1 MIYGITGLP
10 GNGKTLYAIS
20 WIKAKAEKEGRPVFY
35 AGIKGLTLPWTEID
49 PLKWFDCP
57 ANSIVVIDEC
67 QRFFGVRARGSTV
80 PPHAQQLETHRHL
93 GIDLVLI
100 TQSPMLLDNHDR
112 SLIGTH
118 FHVVRNFGLNRA
130 TVYEFQQCKDNVL
143 KSRGDGI
150 RHEWRY
156 PKEAFTWYQSAEV
169 HTHKARIPMRVW
181 LLLLLPLFLGFLI
194 WYIYGRWS
202 ARAAA
207 DDVPPPVGAPAVS
220 GQVYAS
226 SPRQVSGGAKDAPMT
241 AVEYAAAYNPRIDG
255 LHYTAPAYDEVT
267 KPVVAP
273 YPAAV
278 VVSKS
283 KGCRAYSQQGTRL
296 EMPDAICR
304 QIAEGGFFMAWQQPT
319 PQQESPKPVASLEEA
334 PPGPSVTI
342 IGSPRLDMPPGQSPR
357 YDGFVEQTPSRST
370 LSRPSVRQAGA

>member
-20 WIKAKAEKEGRPVFY
+20 WIKEKAEKEGRPVFY

-143 KSRGDGI
+143 KSRADGI

-156 PKEAFTWYQSAEV
+156 PKEAFQWYQSAEV

-181 LLLLLPLFLGFLI
+181 LLLSLPFVIGLLCWFIYVRWQAKIEGTDGPVTAKASETRKLG
-194 WYIYGRWS
+194 GGS
-202 ARAAA
+202 SQE
-207 DDVPPPVGAPAVS
+207 PAQAS
-220 GQVYAS
+220 GK
-226 SPRQVSGGAKDAPMT
+226 RKNEPMT
-241 AVEYAAAYNPRIDG
+241 RDEYIASMQPRIPG
-255 LHYTAPAYDEVT
+255 LEYTAPAYDEVT
-267 KPVVAP
+267 KPEVAP
-273 YPAAV
+273 YPAAA

-296 EMPDAICR
+296 AVPDDLCR
-304 QIAEGGFFMAWQQPT
+304 SIAEKGFFVAWRMPEPRT
-319 PQQESPKPVASLEEA
+319 A
-334 PPGPSVTI
+334 PPVVREVPPPAPSQVISLGGTRAI
-342 IGSPRLDMPPGQSPR
+342 SQPFEGNVSPP
-357 YDGFVEQTPSRST
+357 VEQAPAGNPQS
-370 LSRPSVRQAGA
+370 RQAARSNGT

>member
-35 AGIKGLTLPWTEID
+35 AGIKGLTLPWTEIEATA
-49 PLKWFDCP
+49 WHRCP

-67 QRFFGVRARGSTV
+67 QRVFGVRPRGAAVPEHARE
-80 PPHAQQLETHRHL
+80 LETHRHL

-118 FHVVRNFGLNRA
+118 FHVVRTFGMNRA
-130 TVYEFQQCKDNVL
+130 TIYEFQQCKDNVL
-143 KSRGDGI
+143 KSRADGI

-156 PKEAFTWYQSAEV
+156 PKEAFDWYTSAEV

-181 LLLLLPLFLGFLI
+181 LVLLLPFVVAGLVWFM
-194 WYIYGRWS
+194 WARWS
-202 ARAAA
+202 GRMKGEDAPAAA
-207 DDVPPPVGAPAVS
+207 GQPVSMSRVTEKIAPP
-220 GQVYAS
+220 GQAKTGREPSMSTAEYVAS
-226 SPRQVSGGAKDAPMT
+226 FRPR
-241 AVEYAAAYNPRIDG
+241 VEG
-255 LHYTAPAYDEVT
+255 LTYTAPAYDEVT

-273 YPAAV
+273 YPAAAV
-278 VVSKS
+278 LMGS

-296 EMPDAICR
+296 DMPDALCR
-304 QIAEGGFFMAWQQPT
+304 QIVERGFFVAWQQPA
-319 PQQESPKPVASLEEA
+319 PAPVAVPAA
-334 PPGPSVTI
+334 PPPAPEPGGQVVI
-342 IGSPRLDMPPGQSPR
+342 IGGRERLDMAPGPAPR
-357 YDGFVEQTPSRST
+357 YDGYVDQEPSRGA
-370 LSRPSVRQAGA
+370 VRAKG